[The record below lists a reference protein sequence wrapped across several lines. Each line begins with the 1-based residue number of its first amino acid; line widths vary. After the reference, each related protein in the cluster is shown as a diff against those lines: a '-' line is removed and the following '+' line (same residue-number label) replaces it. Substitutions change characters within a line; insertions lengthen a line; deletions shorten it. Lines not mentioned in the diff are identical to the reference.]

1 MLELTDQA
9 EEAIRGILASDGVSD
24 GAAFRITAQQGADG
38 AGGSDGGTALAV
50 SIVDDAPAEDQ
61 VVEGE
66 EVEVR
71 LDQPAAEMLDDKQ
84 LDATVADG
92 QVQFSLSA
100 QGG

>member
-24 GAAFRITAQQGADG
+24 SAAFRITAQQSADG
-38 AGGSDGGTALAV
+38 DGDAGTGLAV
-50 SIVDDAPAEDQ
+50 SIVDDAPPEDK

-66 EVEVR
+66 DVEVR
-71 LDQPAAEMLDDKQ
+71 LDRPAAEMLDDKQ

-100 QGG
+100 QGGQ